1 MAQKVTESV
10 KGMDQGMETV
20 AEVGLERA
28 GAEVGKGL
36 DGSPFKSSVS
46 GGKSGSA
53 EVDEKAGSVGLNPSD
68 AAEVHDPVAG
78 SALGGAVGSESKVS
92 GKSVDSVSGG
102 SGNSVGSDA
111 SVGADDTED
120 TDLLDFDDMDS
131 GELTDMENTGVLVY
145 REKFISKERRQKYWG
160 YFVVGM
166 LRGRKVRV
174 SLVSTDAGGYDLLDI
189 VFNGADS
196 VELWRKPY
204 SMKDEKGKITA
215 SGFTYSVVS
224 LDEDET
230 VYTAQVKPS
239 RKSDKALLEKII
251 ELSMRSIAREEE

>member
-36 DGSPFKSSVS
+36 DGSAFKSSVS

-53 EVDEKAGSVGLNPSD
+53 KADEKVGSVGLNSSD
-68 AAEVHDPVAG
+68 SAEVDETVGG
-78 SALGGAVGSESKVS
+78 SALVSE
-92 GKSVDSVSGG
+92 
-102 SGNSVGSDA
+102 
-111 SVGADDTED
+111 VGADDTED
-120 TDLLDFDDMDS
+120 ADLLDFDDMDS

>member
-28 GAEVGKGL
+28 GSVVGKGL
-36 DGSPFKSSVS
+36 AGGVFKSSVND
-46 GGKSGSA
+46 GKSGSA
-53 EVDEKAGSVGLNPSD
+53 KADEKAGSVGLNPSGS
-68 AAEVHDPVAG
+68 AEVDETVGG
-78 SALGGAVGSESKVS
+78 SALVGE
-92 GKSVDSVSGG
+92 
-102 SGNSVGSDA
+102 VGSDDA
-111 SVGADDTED
+111 EDADS
-120 TDLLDFDDMDS
+120 LDFDDMDS

-204 SMKDEKGKITA
+204 SMKDEKGKVTA

>member
-10 KGMDQGMETV
+10 KGMDQGMETF
-20 AEVGLERA
+20 AEVGLDRA
-28 GAEVGKGL
+28 GAEIGKGL
-36 DGSPFKSSVS
+36 EGGAFRSSVS

-53 EVDEKAGSVGLNPSD
+53 EVDETVG
-68 AAEVHDPVAG
+68 G
-78 SALGGAVGSESKVS
+78 SALAGAVGSMPGVS
-92 GKSVDSVSGG
+92 GKSVGSVSDG
-102 SGNSVGSDA
+102 SDRVVGSDDA
-111 SVGADDTED
+111 EDADS
-120 TDLLDFDDMDS
+120 LDFDDMES

-160 YFVVGM
+160 YFVVGL

>member
-20 AEVGLERA
+20 AEVGLDRA
-28 GAEVGKGL
+28 DAEVGKGL
-36 DGSPFKSSVS
+36 EGSAFKSSVS

-53 EVDEKAGSVGLNPSD
+53 EVDGKVGSVGLNPSD
-68 AAEVHDPVAG
+68 AAESDETVGG
-78 SALGGAVGSESKVS
+78 SALVGEVGS
-92 GKSVDSVSGG
+92 G
-102 SGNSVGSDA
+102 
-111 SVGADDTED
+111 DTED
-120 TDLLDFDDMDS
+120 ADLLDFDDMDS

>member
-10 KGMDQGMETV
+10 KGMDQSMETV
-20 AEVGLERA
+20 AEVGLDRA

-36 DGSPFKSSVS
+36 DGSAFKSSVS

-53 EVDEKAGSVGLNPSD
+53 KADEKVSSAGLNPSG
-68 AAEVHDPVAG
+68 AAEVDETVG
-78 SALGGAVGSESKVS
+78 DSALVGE
-92 GKSVDSVSGG
+92 
-102 SGNSVGSDA
+102 VGSDDA
-111 SVGADDTED
+111 EDADS
-120 TDLLDFDDMDS
+120 LDFDDMDS

-174 SLVSTDAGGYDLLDI
+174 SLVSTDAGGYNLLDI

-204 SMKDEKGKITA
+204 TLKDANGDITA

>member
-28 GAEVGKGL
+28 GSVVGKGL
-36 DGSPFKSSVS
+36 EGSAFKSLVS

-53 EVDEKAGSVGLNPSD
+53 EVDGKAGSAGLNPSD
-68 AAEVHDPVAG
+68 AAEIDETVSG
-78 SALGGAVGSESKVS
+78 SALVGE
-92 GKSVDSVSGG
+92 
-102 SGNSVGSDA
+102 
-111 SVGADDTED
+111 VGADDAED
-120 TDLLDFDDMDS
+120 ADSLDFDDMDS

>member
-10 KGMDQGMETV
+10 KGMAQETETV

-36 DGSPFKSSVS
+36 ESSAFKSSVN
-46 GGKSGSA
+46 GGKSDVA
-53 EVDEKAGSVGLNPSD
+53 EADEKVG
-68 AAEVHDPVAG
+68 
-78 SALGGAVGSESKVS
+78 
-92 GKSVDSVSGG
+92 DSVLGT
-102 SGNSVGSDA
+102 SGNSVDLDDA
-111 SVGADDTED
+111 EDADS
-120 TDLLDFDDMDS
+120 LDFDEMDS

-174 SLVSTDAGGYDLLDI
+174 SLVSTDAGGYNLLDI

-204 SMKDEKGKITA
+204 TLKDANGDVTA

>member
-1 MAQKVTESV
+1 MV
-10 KGMDQGMETV
+10 
-20 AEVGLERA
+20 LE
-28 GAEVGKGL
+28 
-36 DGSPFKSSVS
+36 GSAFKSSVN
-46 GGKSGSA
+46 GGKSGA
-53 EVDEKAGSVGLNPSD
+53 AKADEKVGSTGLNPSD
-68 AAEVHDPVAG
+68 AAEVDETVGG
-78 SALGGAVGSESKVS
+78 SALVGE
-92 GKSVDSVSGG
+92 
-102 SGNSVGSDA
+102 VGSDDA
-111 SVGADDTED
+111 EDADS
-120 TDLLDFDDMDS
+120 LDFDDMDS

>member
-20 AEVGLERA
+20 AEVGLDRA
-28 GAEVGKGL
+28 GSEVGKGL
-36 DGSPFKSSVS
+36 DGSAFKSSVS

-53 EVDEKAGSVGLNPSD
+53 EVDGKVGSAGLNPSD
-68 AAEVHDPVAG
+68 AAEVDETVSG
-78 SALGGAVGSESKVS
+78 SALVGE
-92 GKSVDSVSGG
+92 
-102 SGNSVGSDA
+102 VGSDDA
-111 SVGADDTED
+111 EDADS
-120 TDLLDFDDMDS
+120 LDFDEMDS

-160 YFVVGM
+160 YFVVGL

>member
-20 AEVGLERA
+20 AEGGLDRA

-36 DGSPFKSSVS
+36 EGSAFKFSVS

-53 EVDEKAGSVGLNPSD
+53 EADGKVGPVGLNPSD
-68 AAEVHDPVAG
+68 AAESDETVGG
-78 SALGGAVGSESKVS
+78 SALVGE
-92 GKSVDSVSGG
+92 
-102 SGNSVGSDA
+102 
-111 SVGADDTED
+111 VGADDTGD

>member
-28 GAEVGKGL
+28 GSEVGKGL
-36 DGSPFKSSVS
+36 EGSAFQSSVS

-53 EVDEKAGSVGLNPSD
+53 KADEKVSSASLNPSD
-68 AAEVHDPVAG
+68 AAEDNETVGG
-78 SALGGAVGSESKVS
+78 SALDGE
-92 GKSVDSVSGG
+92 
-102 SGNSVGSDA
+102 VGSDDA
-111 SVGADDTED
+111 EDADS
-120 TDLLDFDDMDS
+120 LDFDDMDS

-160 YFVVGM
+160 YFVMGL

-174 SLVSTDAGGYDLLDI
+174 SLVSTDAGGYNLLDI

-204 SMKDEKGKITA
+204 TLKDANGDITA

>member
-1 MAQKVTESV
+1 MAQKVTVLDKATENDMEQVSEEVTKTALQGKDLSDGKESV
-10 KGMDQGMETV
+10 RDTF
-20 AEVGLERA
+20 R
-28 GAEVGKGL
+28 
-36 DGSPFKSSVS
+36 SSVS
-46 GGKSGSA
+46 GNASA
-53 EVDEKAGSVGLNPSD
+53 VPDTVDPDESD
-68 AAEVHDPVAG
+68 GDE
-78 SALGGAVGSESKVS
+78 
-92 GKSVDSVSGG
+92 
-102 SGNSVGSDA
+102 
-111 SVGADDTED
+111 
-120 TDLLDFDDMDS
+120 FDDDLDS
-131 GELTDMENTGVLVY
+131 GDLTDMENTGVLVY

-230 VYTAQVKPS
+230 VYTAQVGTVKYFS
-239 RKSDKALLEKII
+239 QNCL
-251 ELSMRSIAREEE
+251 

>member
-28 GAEVGKGL
+28 GSEVGKGL
-36 DGSPFKSSVS
+36 DGSAFKSLVS

-53 EVDEKAGSVGLNPSD
+53 EVDGKAGSAGLNPSD
-68 AAEVHDPVAG
+68 AAEIDETVGG
-78 SALGGAVGSESKVS
+78 SALVGK
-92 GKSVDSVSGG
+92 
-102 SGNSVGSDA
+102 
-111 SVGADDTED
+111 VGADDAED
-120 TDLLDFDDMDS
+120 ADSLDFDDMDS

-224 LDEDET
+224 LDEDAT
-230 VYTAQVKPS
+230 VYMAQVKPS

>member
-10 KGMDQGMETV
+10 KGMAQETETV

-28 GAEVGKGL
+28 GAEVGKGAE
-36 DGSPFKSSVS
+36 GGAFQSSVS
-46 GGKSGSA
+46 RGKADVA
-53 EVDEKAGSVGLNPSD
+53 EADEKVG
-68 AAEVHDPVAG
+68 G
-78 SALGGAVGSESKVS
+78 SALGT
-92 GKSVDSVSGG
+92 
-102 SGNSVGSDA
+102 SGNSVDSDDA
-111 SVGADDTED
+111 EDADP
-120 TDLLDFDDMDS
+120 LDFDDMDS

-204 SMKDEKGKITA
+204 SMKDEKGKVTA

>member
-10 KGMDQGMETV
+10 KGMAQETETV

-36 DGSPFKSSVS
+36 ESIAFKSSVN
-46 GGKSGSA
+46 GGKSDVAEADEKVGGSA
-53 EVDEKAGSVGLNPSD
+53 IA
-68 AAEVHDPVAG
+68 
-78 SALGGAVGSESKVS
+78 GAVGSVS
-92 GKSVDSVSGG
+92 GD

-111 SVGADDTED
+111 SAGSDDTED
-120 TDLLDFDDMDS
+120 ADSLDFDDMDS

-145 REKFISKERRQKYWG
+145 REKFISKEKRQKYWG
-160 YFVVGM
+160 YFVTGM

-174 SLVSTDAGGYDLLDI
+174 SLVSTDAGGYNLLDI

-204 SMKDEKGKITA
+204 TLRDANGDITA

>member
-36 DGSPFKSSVS
+36 EGSAFKSSVN

-53 EVDEKAGSVGLNPSD
+53 EVDGKAGAIELTPSNAAKVDETVGD
-68 AAEVHDPVAG
+68 
-78 SALGGAVGSESKVS
+78 SALVGEVGS
-92 GKSVDSVSGG
+92 
-102 SGNSVGSDA
+102 
-111 SVGADDTED
+111 DDTED
-120 TDLLDFDDMDS
+120 ADSLDFDDMDS

>member
-10 KGMDQGMETV
+10 KGMAQETV
-20 AEVGLERA
+20 AEAGLERA

-36 DGSPFKSSVS
+36 EGSAFRSSVGS
-46 GGKSGSA
+46 GKSGAA
-53 EVDEKAGSVGLNPSD
+53 EADEKVS
-68 AAEVHDPVAG
+68 G
-78 SALGGAVGSESKVS
+78 SALAGTVG
-92 GKSVDSVSGG
+92 SVSGG

-111 SVGADDTED
+111 SVGSDDAEDADP
-120 TDLLDFDDMDS
+120 LDFDDMDS

-145 REKFISKERRQKYWG
+145 REKFISKEKRQKYWG

-174 SLVSTDAGGYDLLDI
+174 SLVSTDAGGYNLLDI

-204 SMKDEKGKITA
+204 TLKDANGDITA

>member
-1 MAQKVTESV
+1 
-10 KGMDQGMETV
+10 
-20 AEVGLERA
+20 
-28 GAEVGKGL
+28 
-36 DGSPFKSSVS
+36 
-46 GGKSGSA
+46 
-53 EVDEKAGSVGLNPSD
+53 
-68 AAEVHDPVAG
+68 
-78 SALGGAVGSESKVS
+78 
-92 GKSVDSVSGG
+92 
-102 SGNSVGSDA
+102 
-111 SVGADDTED
+111 
-120 TDLLDFDDMDS
+120 
-131 GELTDMENTGVLVY
+131 
-145 REKFISKERRQKYWG
+145 
-160 YFVVGM
+160 M

-251 ELSMRSIAREEE
+251 ELSMRSIVREEE

>member
-10 KGMDQGMETV
+10 KGMDKGMETV
-20 AEVGLERA
+20 AEVGLDRA
-28 GAEVGKGL
+28 GSEVGKGL
-36 DGSPFKSSVS
+36 EGSAFKSPVS
-46 GGKSGSA
+46 GGKSGSTKA
-53 EVDEKAGSVGLNPSD
+53 DEKVGSSGLNPSD
-68 AAEVHDPVAG
+68 AAEVDETVG
-78 SALGGAVGSESKVS
+78 DSALVGE
-92 GKSVDSVSGG
+92 
-102 SGNSVGSDA
+102 VGSDDA
-111 SVGADDTED
+111 EDADS
-120 TDLLDFDDMDS
+120 LDFDDMDS

-251 ELSMRSIAREEE
+251 ELQMRSMAREEE

>member
-28 GAEVGKGL
+28 GSVVGKGL
-36 DGSPFKSSVS
+36 EGSAFKSHVS
-46 GGKSGSA
+46 GGKSGAA
-53 EVDEKAGSVGLNPSD
+53 EADEKAGSVGLNPSD
-68 AAEVHDPVAG
+68 AAEIDETVGD
-78 SALGGAVGSESKVS
+78 SALVGE
-92 GKSVDSVSGG
+92 
-102 SGNSVGSDA
+102 VGSDDA
-111 SVGADDTED
+111 ED
-120 TDLLDFDDMDS
+120 ADLLDFDDMDS

-160 YFVVGM
+160 YFVMGL

>member
-28 GAEVGKGL
+28 GAGVGKGL
-36 DGSPFKSSVS
+36 EGSAFKSSVS
-46 GGKSGSA
+46 GGKSGSVKA
-53 EVDEKAGSVGLNPSD
+53 DEKVGSVGLNPSD
-68 AAEVHDPVAG
+68 AAEVDETVGG
-78 SALGGAVGSESKVS
+78 SALVGE
-92 GKSVDSVSGG
+92 
-102 SGNSVGSDA
+102 VGSDDA
-111 SVGADDTED
+111 EDADS
-120 TDLLDFDDMDS
+120 LDFDDMDS

-160 YFVVGM
+160 YFVMGL

>member
-10 KGMDQGMETV
+10 KGMAQETETV

-36 DGSPFKSSVS
+36 EGGAFRSSVS
-46 GGKSGSA
+46 GGKSDVTEA
-53 EVDEKAGSVGLNPSD
+53 DEKVG
-68 AAEVHDPVAG
+68 G
-78 SALGGAVGSESKVS
+78 SALGT
-92 GKSVDSVSGG
+92 
-102 SGNSVGSDA
+102 SGNSVGSDDA
-111 SVGADDTED
+111 EDADS
-120 TDLLDFDDMDS
+120 LDFDDMDS

-145 REKFISKERRQKYWG
+145 REKFISKEKRQKYWG

-204 SMKDEKGKITA
+204 SMKDEKGKVTA

>member
-1 MAQKVTESV
+1 MAQKVAESV
-10 KGMDQGMETV
+10 KGMAQETETV
-20 AEVGLERA
+20 AEVG
-28 GAEVGKGL
+28 KGL
-36 DGSPFKSSVS
+36 EGSAFKSSVN
-46 GGKSGSA
+46 GGKSDLA
-53 EVDEKAGSVGLNPSD
+53 EADEKVG
-68 AAEVHDPVAG
+68 G
-78 SALGGAVGSESKVS
+78 SAL
-92 GKSVDSVSGG
+92 VD
-102 SGNSVGSDA
+102 SVGSDDA
-111 SVGADDTED
+111 EDADS
-120 TDLLDFDDMDS
+120 LDFDDMDS

>member
-36 DGSPFKSSVS
+36 EGSAFKSSVN

-53 EVDEKAGSVGLNPSD
+53 KADEKAGSVGLNPSD
-68 AAEVHDPVAG
+68 ATEADETVGG
-78 SALGGAVGSESKVS
+78 SALVGEI
-92 GKSVDSVSGG
+92 G
-102 SGNSVGSDA
+102 S
-111 SVGADDTED
+111 DDTED
-120 TDLLDFDDMDS
+120 ADSLDFDDMDS

>member
-1 MAQKVTESV
+1 M
-10 KGMDQGMETV
+10 KGS
-20 AEVGLERA
+20 AFR
-28 GAEVGKGL
+28 
-36 DGSPFKSSVS
+36 PSVS
-46 GGKSGSA
+46 DGKSGSA
-53 EVDEKAGSVGLNPSD
+53 EADETVG
-68 AAEVHDPVAG
+68 G
-78 SALGGAVGSESKVS
+78 SALVGE
-92 GKSVDSVSGG
+92 
-102 SGNSVGSDA
+102 VGSDDA
-111 SVGADDTED
+111 EDADS
-120 TDLLDFDDMDS
+120 LDFDDMDS

-204 SMKDEKGKITA
+204 TLKDANGDITA

>member
-36 DGSPFKSSVS
+36 EGSAFKSSVS

-53 EVDEKAGSVGLNPSD
+53 EVDGKVGSVGLNLSD
-68 AAEVHDPVAG
+68 AAEADET
-78 SALGGAVGSESKVS
+78 VGDSELV
-92 GKSVDSVSGG
+92 GE
-102 SGNSVGSDA
+102 VGSDDA
-111 SVGADDTED
+111 EDADS
-120 TDLLDFDDMDS
+120 LDFDDMDS

>member
-20 AEVGLERA
+20 AEVG
-28 GAEVGKGL
+28 KGL
-36 DGSPFKSSVS
+36 EGSAFKSSVS
-46 GGKSGSA
+46 GGKSDSA
-53 EVDEKAGSVGLNPSD
+53 EVDETVG
-68 AAEVHDPVAG
+68 G
-78 SALGGAVGSESKVS
+78 SALVGEVGS
-92 GKSVDSVSGG
+92 
-102 SGNSVGSDA
+102 
-111 SVGADDTED
+111 DDTED
-120 TDLLDFDDMDS
+120 DDLLNFDDMDS

>member
-1 MAQKVTESV
+1 MAQKGTESEKV
-10 KGMDQGMETV
+10 MDQVVGTVSEGGVKPVGMKSGTGSGTGSDRGTFQSSV
-20 AEVGLERA
+20 TGGKDAEQVG
-28 GAEVGKGL
+28 GT
-36 DGSPFKSSVS
+36 PVS
-46 GGKSGSA
+46 GGIGT
-53 EVDEKAGSVGLNPSD
+53 
-68 AAEVHDPVAG
+68 
-78 SALGGAVGSESKVS
+78 SE
-92 GKSVDSVSGG
+92 DI
-102 SGNSVGSDA
+102 GSDD
-111 SVGADDTED
+111 ADSWDADEPD
-120 TDLLDFDDMDS
+120 G
-131 GELTDMENTGVLVY
+131 GELSDMENTGVLVY

-160 YFVVGM
+160 YFVVGL

-224 LDEDET
+224 PDEDET